1 MTVKPDK
8 LQAVI
13 MSCDKKENKYDSKY
27 VKIVWQTLIT
37 FYCKT
42 LIDSLTKLLKL
53 YHMWFVVNVS
63 YTPYNFQKALKIR
76 KKNGNS
82 SKINKLI
89 NWFTYSNN
97 KVTRLKP

>member
-13 MSCDKKENKYDSKY
+13 VSCDKKENKYDSKY

-63 YTPYNFQKALKIR
+63 YTPYNFQKTLKN
-76 KKNGNS
+76 KKEEREQF
-82 SKINKLI
+82 KDK
-89 NWFTYSNN
+89 
-97 KVTRLKP
+97 

>member
-13 MSCDKKENKYDSKY
+13 MSCDKKENKHYSKY

-63 YTPYNFQKALKIR
+63 YTPYNFQKALKN
-76 KKNGNS
+76 KKEEREQF
-82 SKINKLI
+82 KDK
-89 NWFTYSNN
+89 
-97 KVTRLKP
+97 

>member
-63 YTPYNFQKALKIR
+63 YTPYNFQKALKN
-76 KKNGNS
+76 KKEEREQF
-82 SKINKLI
+82 KDK
-89 NWFTYSNN
+89 
-97 KVTRLKP
+97 

>member
-63 YTPYNFQKALKIR
+63 YTPYNFQKTLKN
-76 KKNGNS
+76 KKEEREQF
-82 SKINKLI
+82 KDK
-89 NWFTYSNN
+89 
-97 KVTRLKP
+97 

>member
-1 MTVKPDK
+1 MNDLTVNPDK

-53 YHMWFVVNVS
+53 YHMWFVVKFS
-63 YTPYNFQKALKIR
+63 YTPYNFQKALKN
-76 KKNGNS
+76 KKEEREQF
-82 SKINKLI
+82 KDK
-89 NWFTYSNN
+89 
-97 KVTRLKP
+97 

>member
-1 MTVKPDK
+1 MNDLTVKPDK

-63 YTPYNFQKALKIR
+63 YTPYNFQKALKNEKEER
-76 KKNGNS
+76 EQFKDK
-82 SKINKLI
+82 
-89 NWFTYSNN
+89 
-97 KVTRLKP
+97 

>member
-53 YHMWFVVNVS
+53 YHMWFVVKFS
-63 YTPYNFQKALKIR
+63 YTPYNFQKALKN
-76 KKNGNS
+76 KKEEREQF
-82 SKINKLI
+82 KDK
-89 NWFTYSNN
+89 
-97 KVTRLKP
+97 

>member
-13 MSCDKKENKYDSKY
+13 MSCDKKENKHYSKY

-53 YHMWFVVNVS
+53 CHM
-63 YTPYNFQKALKIR
+63 
-76 KKNGNS
+76 
-82 SKINKLI
+82 
-89 NWFTYSNN
+89 
-97 KVTRLKP
+97 

>member
-13 MSCDKKENKYDSKY
+13 MSCDKKENKHYSKY

-53 YHMWFVVNVS
+53 CHMWFVVNVS
-63 YTPYNFQKALKIR
+63 YTPYNFQKALKN
-76 KKNGNS
+76 KKEEREQF
-82 SKINKLI
+82 KDK
-89 NWFTYSNN
+89 
-97 KVTRLKP
+97 

>member
-63 YTPYNFQKALKIR
+63 YTPYNFQKALKNEKEER
-76 KKNGNS
+76 EQFKDK
-82 SKINKLI
+82 
-89 NWFTYSNN
+89 
-97 KVTRLKP
+97 

>member
-13 MSCDKKENKYDSKY
+13 VSCDKKENKYDSKY

-63 YTPYNFQKALKIR
+63 YTPYNFQKALKN
-76 KKNGNS
+76 KKEEREQF
-82 SKINKLI
+82 KDK
-89 NWFTYSNN
+89 
-97 KVTRLKP
+97 

>member
-13 MSCDKKENKYDSKY
+13 MSCDKKENKHYSKY

-53 YHMWFVVNVS
+53 CHMWFVVNVS
-63 YTPYNFQKALKIR
+63 YTPYNFQKALKNEKEER
-76 KKNGNS
+76 EQFKDK
-82 SKINKLI
+82 
-89 NWFTYSNN
+89 
-97 KVTRLKP
+97 

>member
-37 FYCKT
+37 IYCKT

-63 YTPYNFQKALKIR
+63 YTPYNFQKTLKN
-76 KKNGNS
+76 KKEEREQF
-82 SKINKLI
+82 KDK
-89 NWFTYSNN
+89 
-97 KVTRLKP
+97 

>member
-13 MSCDKKENKYDSKY
+13 MSCDKKENKHYSKY

-53 YHMWFVVNVS
+53 CHMWLVVNVS
-63 YTPYNFQKALKIR
+63 YTPYNFQKALKNEKEER
-76 KKNGNS
+76 EQFKDK
-82 SKINKLI
+82 
-89 NWFTYSNN
+89 
-97 KVTRLKP
+97 

>member
-13 MSCDKKENKYDSKY
+13 MNCDKKENKYDSKY

-63 YTPYNFQKALKIR
+63 YTPYNFQKALKN
-76 KKNGNS
+76 KKEEREQF
-82 SKINKLI
+82 KDK
-89 NWFTYSNN
+89 
-97 KVTRLKP
+97 

>member
-13 MSCDKKENKYDSKY
+13 MSCDKKENKHYSKY

-53 YHMWFVVNVS
+53 YHMWFVVKFS
-63 YTPYNFQKALKIR
+63 YTPYNFQKALKN
-76 KKNGNS
+76 KKEEREQF
-82 SKINKLI
+82 KDK
-89 NWFTYSNN
+89 
-97 KVTRLKP
+97 

>member
-13 MSCDKKENKYDSKY
+13 MSCDKKENKHYSKY

-63 YTPYNFQKALKIR
+63 YTPYNFQKALKNEKEER
-76 KKNGNS
+76 EQFKDK
-82 SKINKLI
+82 
-89 NWFTYSNN
+89 
-97 KVTRLKP
+97 

>member
-1 MTVKPDK
+1 MNDLTVNPDK

-53 YHMWFVVNVS
+53 CHMWFVVNVS
-63 YTPYNFQKALKIR
+63 YTPYNFQKALKNEKEER
-76 KKNGNS
+76 EQFKDK
-82 SKINKLI
+82 
-89 NWFTYSNN
+89 
-97 KVTRLKP
+97 

>member
-1 MTVKPDK
+1 MNDLTVKPDK

-13 MSCDKKENKYDSKY
+13 MSSDKKENKYDSKY

-63 YTPYNFQKALKIR
+63 YTPYNFQKALKN
-76 KKNGNS
+76 KKEEREQF
-82 SKINKLI
+82 KDK
-89 NWFTYSNN
+89 
-97 KVTRLKP
+97 

>member
-53 YHMWFVVNVS
+53 CHMWFVVNVS
-63 YTPYNFQKALKIR
+63 YTPYNFQKALKNEKEER
-76 KKNGNS
+76 EQFKDK
-82 SKINKLI
+82 
-89 NWFTYSNN
+89 
-97 KVTRLKP
+97 

>member
-13 MSCDKKENKYDSKY
+13 MSCDKKENKHYSKY

-53 YHMWFVVNVS
+53 CHMWFVVNVS
-63 YTPYNFQKALKIR
+63 YTPYNFQKALKNEKEER
-76 KKNGNS
+76 KQFKD
-82 SKINKLI
+82 K
-89 NWFTYSNN
+89 
-97 KVTRLKP
+97 

>member
-13 MSCDKKENKYDSKY
+13 VSCDKKENKYDSKY

-53 YHMWFVVNVS
+53 CHMWFVVNVS
-63 YTPYNFQKALKIR
+63 YTPYNFQKALKNEKEER
-76 KKNGNS
+76 EQFKDK
-82 SKINKLI
+82 
-89 NWFTYSNN
+89 
-97 KVTRLKP
+97 